1 MIEYDYTLTRVS
13 SSNCQCATLIA
24 TFSTI
29 WVGQD
34 NVDRR
39 IGASHS
45 VQPGSSIIS
54 NISILYKNQSNNQA
68 NPEELPGTRDNRNTQ
83 CNIYSEKKKKRQ
95 DKKPFCIWATIF
107 TKQAMLGLV
116 FSGQCAILIPAL
128 TFFDLV
134 MKWYQG
140 QGTWFVGVQKMKRKN
155 IIVAKHV
162 LINWHSCRNPAYW
175 R

>member
-1 MIEYDYTLTRVS
+1 MRYIDCNVFHNLSRPK
-13 SSNCQCATLIA
+13 QC
-24 TFSTI
+24 
-29 WVGQD
+29 WW
-34 NVDRR
+34 R

-45 VQPGSSIIS
+45 VQPGSSIIT
-54 NISILYKNQSNNQA
+54 NISILYIFMQEPISNNQA

-140 QGTWFVGVQKMKRKN
+140 QGTWFVGVQKNEKKE
-155 IIVAKHV
+155 
-162 LINWHSCRNPAYW
+162 HSCKACINQLAFV
-175 R
+175 